1 MKEEAARDEMVKE
14 GTPTEGANYGAKERA
29 TSEVAREDMQTEEK
43 IEEEERV
50 EEVDGVFEP
59 CMVSREEGQLH
70 RMLMEKAGHPLT
82 QSVTRMVHTLD

>member
-1 MKEEAARDEMVKE
+1 MVKE
-14 GTPTEGANYGAKERA
+14 GTPTEGANYGAKEWA
-29 TSEVAREDMQTEEK
+29 TSDVAREDMQTEEK
-43 IEEEERV
+43 IEEEEIV